1 MIDNRL
7 RIEKQILLG
16 RQAVR
21 NVYKSKTGSVFQET
35 EPRQLLHS
43 TKAKNDQTTVNPA
56 EPPSDPEMPLSVDT
70 DTEAAFARRSP
81 LLKRSV
87 ASKNVGSSRG
97 GERGSTSVRR
107 LARVSERKPLPKAD
121 EQHVANISASPKG
134 PNSDAHPSG
143 FFARLRANSLSKLPL
158 PFSYDRS
165 RQLQPAGNHQDAL
178 NSSDSSSEGNYSWD
192 GGQILES

>member
-21 NVYKSKTGSVFQET
+21 NVYKSKSGSVSQEP

-43 TKAKNDQTTVNPA
+43 TKAENDHTTVNPV

-81 LLKRSV
+81 LLKRSL

-121 EQHVANISASPKG
+121 EQHVANISASPKVS
-134 PNSDAHPSG
+134 NSDAHSSG

-178 NSSDSSSEGNYSWD
+178 NSSDSSSEGDYSWD